1 MIACSIA
8 VSLASAAKKTYK
20 TDTLI
25 SLEQE
30 KERYL
35 KNKQEVPEELLKKIE
50 FEKQFSIIEQQ
61 NQEKCEKEVEELKK
75 QREMEQ
81 KENSRMGIKIRKIQ
95 ALY

>member
-1 MIACSIA
+1 M
-8 VSLASAAKKTYK
+8 ASAAKKTYK